1 MAKITIDT
9 KGLITSEEDI
19 QRAHQVAT
27 KTYLLLQDAGHF
39 CEEMVE
45 IIKVTTWTETLYNPD
60 RKRHEEVH
68 FAAFQLVCNLSPSFF
83 SSKGEKL
90 RVVVDWDSRKPEEMW
105 LRRPSGEG
113 HTAQICLE
121 STSPE
126 ALAKGLIKAIQLRFL
141 HHLSRLEELKKWL
154 AGRVAILAG
163 SSQPVT
169 EPLAET

>member
-19 QRAHQVAT
+19 QRAHQVGT
-27 KTYLLLQDAGHF
+27 KTYLLLRDAGHS

-45 IIKVTTWTETLYNPD
+45 IIKVTTWTE
-60 RKRHEEVH
+60 KEEVH
-68 FAAFQLVCNLSPSFF
+68 LATFQLVCNLPPSFF